1 MRLLRLVAAVSLVI
15 PVMAGCSLAPTYHE
29 PKMDV
34 PTTYK
39 DSGIWQ
45 PAQPSD
51 QIERGDWWKSYNDP
65 EIDQLVQK
73 LDAANPDLAIAEAHY
88 DIAIQLAK
96 QADASLFPEVNAG
109 ALDTANEQFYNHPR
123 IAPEPTIIPRGAE
136 HYQERYAG
144 LGASYELDF
153 WGRVHNLVE
162 ASKAGAAASA
172 ADLESARLSLRASLV
187 NNYIALRGLDTE
199 IKLMTDV
206 EVIYAK
212 ALNLTE
218 YRFHGGVDS
227 QLSVSRAKAQLDFA
241 KAELADFTATRALYE
256 HAIASLVGVPAS
268 SFSLPIEQVTLTL
281 PVIPVGVPTTL
292 LQRRPDIAAA
302 ERKVAQSNAQ
312 IGIARA
318 AFYPTIDLMG
328 GIGQDSIIANQFTL
342 APSTIWTIG
351 PTAFLTIFDAGRRQ
365 AVVDQAKATFNVAG
379 AQYRATVLNAFQEV
393 EDNLTLLNQLA
404 DESVNIDAAE
414 QDTQRALFIAM
425 NRYREGMENYLEVVT
440 AQQPAL
446 QAEIKDIRLRIRR
459 LQASV
464 NLVKA
469 LGGGYTRPK
478 S

>member
-34 PTTYK
+34 PSTYK

-73 LDAANPDLAIAEAHY
+73 LDVANPNLAIAEAHY

-96 QADASLFPEVNAG
+96 QADASLFPEVTAG
-109 ALDTANEQFYNHPR
+109 ALDTANTQFYNHSH
-123 IAPEPTIIPRGAE
+123 IASPTLYRGPQ
-136 HYQERYAG
+136 HYQEQYAG

-446 QAEIKDIRLRIRR
+446 QAEIQDIRLRIRR